1 MKKTILFGVVA
12 LAMLSCNKDQTKPS
26 PESQHKKQIF
36 TQRTSPELER
46 FRLAI
51 NEMNRP
57 EYAPSKEY
65 IQSYGDELSDERK
78 QILFEPAKALILSTG
93 ITERD
98 LIKETNNDVNQI
110 LNKAFK
116 IYISQTSKK

>member
-12 LAMLSCNKDQTKPS
+12 LAMLSCNKDHQATK
-26 PESQHKKQIF
+26 ESLHKKQVAA
-36 TQRTSPELER
+36 QQASPALEN

-57 EYAPSKEY
+57 EYAPTKEY
-65 IQSYGDELSDERK
+65 IQAYGDELSDERK
-78 QILFEPAKALILSTG
+78 QILFEPAKALIISTG
-93 ITERD
+93 ITERE
-98 LIKETNNDVNQI
+98 LVKETNNDVNQI

>member
-1 MKKTILFGVVA
+1 MKKTILFGIVA
-12 LAMLSCNKDQTKPS
+12 LAMLSCHKDQQTTK
-26 PESQHKKQIF
+26 ESLQKKQISA
-36 TQRTSPELER
+36 QRASPELER

-57 EYAPSKEY
+57 EYAPTKEY
-65 IQSYGDELSDERK
+65 IQEYGDELSDERK
-78 QILFEPAKALILSTG
+78 QILFEPAKALIISTG

-98 LIKETNNDVNQI
+98 LVKETNNDVNQI

>member
-12 LAMLSCNKDQTKPS
+12 LAMLSCNKDHQATQ
-26 PESQHKKQIF
+26 ESLQKKQISA
-36 TQRTSPELER
+36 QRASPELEN

-51 NEMNRP
+51 NQMNRP
-57 EYAPSKEY
+57 EYAPTKEY
-65 IQSYGDELSDERK
+65 IQTYGDELSDERK
-78 QILFEPAKALILSTG
+78 KILLEPAKALIISTG

-98 LIKETNNDVNQI
+98 LVKETTNDVNQI

>member
-1 MKKTILFGVVA
+1 MKRTILFGVLA
-12 LAMLSCNKDQTKPS
+12 LVMLSCNKDRAVT
-26 PESQHKKQIF
+26 PEKQQAA
-36 TQRTSPELER
+36 THAPSPELER

-57 EYAPSKEY
+57 EYAPDKEY
-65 IQSYGDELSDERK
+65 IAQHGDQLSDERK

-93 ITERD
+93 TTERE
-98 LIKETNNDVNQI
+98 LAQETNNNRDQI

-116 IYISQTSKK
+116 IYISQTPKK